1 MQPRCPAQRLGPRV
15 NRRTRSCT
23 RRQRLALAVAGL
35 ACLSTAALGQSQ
47 HSYTFAGSGL
57 WTDASN
63 WLGGAP
69 DGNDNVFLSAGGG
82 SFEISS
88 IPTYSGWRLTSEA
101 GAGSYTL
108 SGGTMSFFDFG
119 STSGTGPKLENLS
132 SNLLTFNTAVVLDS
146 DVDSGQAGE
155 INPVNGDMIFNS
167 TVDLADSGNTQL
179 RIFGNNGRTVT
190 FNGVIS
196 GPNSVAINQASNVV
210 YNAANT
216 YTGETFVN
224 AGTLQLGAGGSVASA
239 LIRVGDT
246 TGTAAATL
254 SLVSPT
260 GGQTISTP
268 INVRSGS
275 TGVKTIKSTNTS
287 GTNTLSGNI
296 FLDAD
301 VTVSSDNAGGQL
313 TLSGTTIDLK
323 NQTMTITGSGNTLV
337 SGTLQN
343 SAGSGKLIKSGSGV
357 ATLSAVNSYGGAT
370 TINGGVLS
378 IAADSGLGTAPVSAV
393 ANHLTINGGTLRTT
407 ATTSIPTNRG
417 VTVGA
422 SGGTLEVASSTTLTV
437 NSVIAG
443 SNGFTKAGGGT
454 LILGVDSTATGNR
467 LVTGGTLSIASS
479 TRIPS
484 SGTVTLD
491 GGALVQTNTSSGVS
505 FIPSGTALDIGVNG
519 GTVSYAAGAG
529 SSSIYAGTIRGMGN
543 TLYKSGVGEFRYQG
557 TGLPNTE
564 FAKLVVLDGLYRL
577 GFASSTSD
585 ERGFGA
591 APGSFLA
598 DAITLNG
605 GSIGTS
611 FNVTLSANR
620 GITLGINGGTIN
632 ASSGAMVIPGKVTDG
647 TGAGSLTLFG
657 TSVTHLLTL
666 SNPTNE
672 IAAGILIRG
681 GRLIAGATG
690 ATGTGNITIDLG
702 TNGGGLSNNVATLV
716 EVNNPLI
723 TLGGTGNPPDIGAT
737 SGNTLQINSKITGAR
752 PFQKTSN
759 TGTGTLTL
767 TNSANDFTG
776 NVTLSSGQIAVTAN
790 NALGT
795 AAGSINVQASTSL
808 VFRGN
813 VNYTTAEP
821 VFITGTGTTPS
832 PGAVNSPSGGN
843 LFGGPI
849 TLTGTSSV
857 NVDAGSTLT
866 LTGALATQSSS
877 YFFSKSGGGTLAL
890 QGDSSGFNATGFN
903 INGGTLSL
911 TNTSGSATGSTPII
925 VKTGATL
932 SGTGSTT
939 AAVSIDANATLS
951 PGLSIGDLDTG
962 SLTFADSTSKYLVEI
977 NADTPAVDRTLVTG
991 GVVLNGATL
1000 QLSFVTITPGVHAT
1014 LQTFV
1019 LIDNDAA
1026 DLVSGTFGGV
1036 TAPPWASVL
1045 LNYAYS
1051 GTDSTGYSGDGND
1064 VAITITYTPE
1074 PSTMVGVVGLA
1085 GLLARRRRR

>member
-1 MQPRCPAQRLGPRV
+1 MA
-15 NRRTRSCT
+15 
-23 RRQRLALAVAGL
+23 
-35 ACLSTAALGQSQ
+35 
-47 HSYTFAGSGL
+47 AGS
-57 WTDASN
+57 
-63 WLGGAP
+63 
-69 DGNDNVFLSAGGG
+69 
-82 SFEISS
+82 
-88 IPTYSGWRLTSEA
+88 
-101 GAGSYTL
+101 
-108 SGGTMSFFDFG
+108 
-119 STSGTGPKLENLS
+119 
-132 SNLLTFNTAVVLDS
+132 
-146 DVDSGQAGE
+146 
-155 INPVNGDMIFNS
+155 
-167 TVDLADSGNTQL
+167 
-179 RIFGNNGRTVT
+179 
-190 FNGVIS
+190 
-196 GPNSVAINQASNVV
+196 
-210 YNAANT
+210 
-216 YTGETFVN
+216 
-224 AGTLQLGAGGSVASA
+224 SVASDF
-239 LIRVGDT
+239 IRIGDT
-246 TGTAAATL
+246 SGSNPATL
-254 SLVSPT
+254 ALTAP
-260 GGQTISTP
+260 GGQTVSTK
-268 INVRSGS
+268 INVRAA
-275 TGVKTIKSTNTS
+275 TGLKSIRAANTS
-287 GTNTLSGNI
+287 GTTTLSGNI
-296 FLDAD
+296 FLDGD
-301 VTVSSDNAGGQL
+301 LTVTSENAGATL
-313 TLSGTTIDLK
+313 TLSGTSIDLK
-323 NQTMTITGSGNTLV
+323 ARTLTV
-337 SGTLQN
+337 SGTGTTNITGNLQN
-343 SAGSGKLIKSGSGV
+343 PTVTDLGKLNKTGTGVLLLSG
-357 ATLSAVNSYGGAT
+357 TNTYRGAT
-370 TINGGVLS
+370 TINGGTVLLS
-378 IAADSGLGTAPVSAV
+378 ADSNLGTAPGTAGTTAATANIQFGGGALRPTSSFTLGSTRTLGFLTGSGTIDVPTGVTLTVNGRLEGTTGYNKTGSGTVQLTNLSSTVTGPVSV
-393 ANHLTINGGTLRTT
+393 TGGVLELSTSGRIGGTGVGSGDVTLNGGTLRNNEPTSGNSLLT
-407 ATTSIPTNRG
+407 ANRSLLI
-417 VTVGA
+417 GA
-422 SGGTLEVASSTTLTV
+422 SGGTFDAPTSGVA
-437 NSVIAG
+437 
-443 SNGFTKAGGGT
+443 
-454 LILGVDSTATGNR
+454 LIY
-467 LVTGGTLSIASS
+467 
-479 TRIPS
+479 
-484 SGTVTLD
+484 SGTI
-491 GGALVQTNTSSGVS
+491 S
-505 FIPSGTALDIGVNG
+505 
-519 GTVSYAAGAG
+519 GAG
-529 SSSIYAGTIRGMGN
+529 NTITKIGSGEMRVQGAN
-543 TLYKSGVGEFRYQG
+543 TANYTFS
-557 TGLPNTE
+557 
-564 FAKLVVLDGLYRL
+564 KLVVLNGRYQIGSVLS
-577 GFASSTSD
+577 GTIQTSTES
-585 ERGFGA
+585 GFGA
-591 APGSFLA
+591 VPGSFLA

-605 GSIGTS
+605 GTVGTS
-611 FNVTLSANR
+611 FNTTLAANR
-620 GITLGINGGTIN
+620 GITLGASGGTIN
-632 ASSGAMVIPGKVTDG
+632 AANGSMVVPGRVSDAV
-647 TGAGSLTLFG
+647 GAGSLTLHG
-657 TSVTHLLTL
+657 TSVNHLFTL
-666 SNPTNE
+666 SNTANE
-672 IAAGILIRG
+672 IAAGISIRG

-723 TLGGTGNPPDIGAT
+723 TLGGTGNTPDIGAT
-737 SGNTLQINSKITGAR
+737 SVNTLQINSKITGAR

-759 TGTGTLTL
+759 TGSGTLTL

-795 AAGSINVQASTSL
+795 TAGSINVQASTSL

-866 LTGALATQSSS
+866 LTGALATQSSF

-962 SLTFADSTSKYLVEI
+962 LLTFADSTSKYLVEI
-977 NADTPAVDRTLVTG
+977 NADAPAVDRTVVTG

-1000 QLSFVTITPGVHAT
+1000 QLSFVTITPGIHAT
-1014 LQTFV
+1014 PQTFV